1 MDDDEDDRY
10 RAPALDK
17 GLDILELLADIDGGL
32 TQAEIAK
39 RLGRSPNEFY
49 RMLDRLVRRGYV
61 TRSDG
66 DRFSLTLKLFGLAQ
80 LHAPVR
86 RLVSYATPL
95 MRELAETSHQANQL
109 VVFDRGSAVVI
120 AQQEAPGY
128 WGISIRVG
136 SHISLFD
143 TGSGHVLLAFRPD
156 EERRMMIS
164 ENVKSSEKPPVTPE
178 FFARLDQIRDRGYE
192 MMASAQTAG
201 VFNLSAPVLGPDG
214 KAIAALTVPFITL
227 VNVPSAPDITGT
239 IHLILKTAEAL
250 SRLAGSDVAQ
260 AKVNSYLN
268 GGFFHESI
276 RLAIPREGFRHDHR
290 HASAC
295 DRPVGA

>member
-1 MDDDEDDRY
+1 MEDDEDDRY

-17 GLDILELLADIDGGL
+17 GLDILELLAGIDGGL

-61 TRSDG
+61 TRIDG

-80 LHAPVR
+80 LHVPVR

-95 MRELAETSHQANQL
+95 MRELAEKSRQANQL

-143 TGSGHVLLAFRPD
+143 TGSGHVLLAFRSN
-156 EERRMMIS
+156 EERQMMIS
-164 ENVKSSEKPPVTPE
+164 EHVKSGEKPPVTAE
-178 FFARLDQIRDRGYE
+178 FLARLDQIRGRGYE
-192 MMASAQTAG
+192 MMASVQTAG

-214 KAIAALTVPFITL
+214 KAIAALTVPYITL
-227 VNVPSAPDITGT
+227 VNVPAAPDITGT
-239 IHLILKTAEAL
+239 IQLILKTAEAL

-260 AKVNSYLN
+260 A
-268 GGFFHESI
+268 G
-276 RLAIPREGFRHDHR
+276 
-290 HASAC
+290 
-295 DRPVGA
+295 

>member
-1 MDDDEDDRY
+1 M
-10 RAPALDK
+10 
-17 GLDILELLADIDGGL
+17 
-32 TQAEIAK
+32 
-39 RLGRSPNEFY
+39 S
-49 RMLDRLVRRGYV
+49 RG
-61 TRSDG
+61 SDG
-66 DRFSLTLKLFGLAQ
+66 DRYSLTLKLFGLAQ

-143 TGSGHVLLAFRPD
+143 TGSGHVLLAFRSH
-156 EERRMMIS
+156 EERQMMICR
-164 ENVKSSEKPPVTPE
+164 ERQEQREAAVTPE

-214 KAIAALTVPFITL
+214 KAIAALTVPYITL
-227 VNVPSAPDITGT
+227 VNVPSAPDITQ
-239 IHLILKTAEAL
+239 HDPPAPEDRRAAVA
-250 SRLAGSDVAQ
+250 AGRVGCERRPA
-260 AKVNSYLN
+260 VNSYLN
-268 GGFFHESI
+268 GRFFRESMSG
-276 RLAIPREGFRHDHR
+276 R
-290 HASAC
+290 
-295 DRPVGA
+295 

>member
-1 MDDDEDDRY
+1 MEDDEDDRY

-17 GLDILELLADIDGGL
+17 GLDILELLAGIDGGL

-61 TRSDG
+61 TRIDG

-80 LHAPVR
+80 LHVPVR

-95 MRELAETSHQANQL
+95 MRELAETSRQANQL

-143 TGSGHVLLAFRPD
+143 TGSGHVLLAFRSN
-156 EERRMMIS
+156 EERQMMIS
-164 ENVKSSEKPPVTPE
+164 EHLKSGERPPITPE
-178 FFARLDQIRDRGYE
+178 FLARLDQIRGRGYE
-192 MMASAQTAG
+192 MMASVQTAG

-214 KAIAALTVPFITL
+214 KAIAALTVPYITL
-227 VNVPSAPDITGT
+227 VNVPAAPDITGT
-239 IHLILKTAEAL
+239 IQLILKTAEAL

-260 AKVNSYLN
+260 A
-268 GGFFHESI
+268 G
-276 RLAIPREGFRHDHR
+276 
-290 HASAC
+290 
-295 DRPVGA
+295 

>member
-1 MDDDEDDRY
+1 MDDSEDERY

-17 GLDILELLADIDGGL
+17 GLDILELLAGVDGGL

-39 RLGRSPNEFY
+39 KLERSPNEFY

-61 TRSDG
+61 TRLDG
-66 DRFSLTLKLFGLAQ
+66 DRYSLTLKLFGLAQ

-95 MRELAETSHQANQL
+95 MRELAETSQQANQL

-120 AQQEAPGY
+120 AQQEAPNY

-143 TGSGHVLLAFRPD
+143 TGSGHVLLAFRSA
-156 EERRMMIS
+156 EERQMMIS
-164 ENVKSSEKPPVTPE
+164 EHVRSTDKTAQPAE

-192 MMASAQTAG
+192 MMASMQTAG
-201 VFNLSAPVLGPDG
+201 VFNLSAPVRSSDG
-214 KAIAALTVPFITL
+214 RAIAALSIPYITV
-227 VNVPSAPDITGT
+227 VNAPSAPDITRT
-239 IHLILKTAEAL
+239 IELLLATCEKL
-250 SRLAGSDVAQ
+250 SHLAGSA
-260 AKVNSYLN
+260 
-268 GGFFHESI
+268 
-276 RLAIPREGFRHDHR
+276 
-290 HASAC
+290 
-295 DRPVGA
+295 VGSSG